1 MTDLEK
7 DLRILFEV
15 FERLHELFSREFSD
29 PVAVSLPFERPTR
42 NSCIGFIGRVNEIR
56 LKRETCD
63 IDVFP
68 KRNWVSKEELQCVS
82 LNTLYNIYVINE
94 NVSQHLFPS
103 TRNEGT
109 AKSILLCN
117 VTRRRLT

>member
-1 MTDLEK
+1 MRMTNLK
-7 DLRILFEV
+7 KGLRILFEV

-29 PVAVSLPFERPTR
+29 PVAVSLPFERPAR
-42 NSCIGFIGRVNEIR
+42 NSCIGFICRVNEIR
-56 LKRETCD
+56 LKRKTCD

-68 KRNWVSKEELQCVS
+68 KRNWVSKEELKCVS
-82 LNTLYNIYVINE
+82 LNTLYVINK

-103 TRNEGT
+103 TRNEGA

-117 VTRRRLT
+117 VTRRRVT